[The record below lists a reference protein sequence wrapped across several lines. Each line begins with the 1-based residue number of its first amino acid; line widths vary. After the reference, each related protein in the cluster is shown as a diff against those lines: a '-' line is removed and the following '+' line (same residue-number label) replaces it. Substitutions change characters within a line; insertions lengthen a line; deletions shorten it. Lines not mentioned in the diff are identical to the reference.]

1 MLGKSALLNALGAEP
16 PKKSRLAAVH
26 SRAGWTAHLSFVRVV
41 KAGHDRGQGA
51 VMLVDTPGYG
61 FSVGVTSQL
70 RHFRALLDQLEP

>member
-16 PKKSRLAAVH
+16 PKKSRLAEVH
-26 SRAGWTAHLSFVRVV
+26 SRAGWTAHLSVVRAVM
-41 KAGHDRGQGA
+41 AGHDRGQGA

-70 RHFRALLDQLEP
+70 RHFRALLDQLEA